1 MREHD
6 SITKVLF
13 PTRLGEYRMSAH
25 KEEGQEILVLEYGEL
40 KEPVLVR
47 MHSKCLTG
55 DVFGSL
61 RCDCRAQLEQS
72 LEMIKK
78 NGSGMLIYMDQEGRG
93 IGLVN
98 KVKAYKLQDEGYD
111 TLEANQK
118 LGFKGDE
125 RTYGAAAKIMR
136 EMGITKIKLITN
148 NPKKMEDLHSHGIEI
163 VERVPIVIEAN
174 GYNER
179 YLRTKKTRMG
189 HLL

>member
-1 MREHD
+1 MNGE
-6 SITKVLF
+6 TKVFF
-13 PTRLGEYRMSAH
+13 PTRLGDFQMRAY
-25 KEEGQEILVLEYGEL
+25 KDEGQEILVLEYGEL

-61 RCDCRAQLEQS
+61 RCDCRGQLERS
-72 LEMIKK
+72 LEMIRK
-78 NGSGMLIYMDQEGRG
+78 NGNGLLIYMDQEGRG

-98 KVKAYKLQDEGYD
+98 KVRAYKLQDEGLD

-125 RTYGAAAKIMR
+125 RTYGAAAKILR
-136 EMGITKIKLITN
+136 EMGIGRIRLITN
-148 NPKKMEDLHSHGIEI
+148 NPKKIEDLKAHGIGV
-163 VERVPIVIEAN
+163 VERVPIVVEAN

-179 YLRTKKTRMG
+179 YLKTKKDRMG
-189 HLL
+189 HIL